1 MPLNKDKRPLYIRI
15 KEYLENEINS
25 GNYKEGDKLPS
36 ENKLSDLLDVSRA
49 SLREA
54 LRVLEEEGKIIKHQ
68 GIGTFVNNPSP
79 KFKKGI
85 EKLNS
90 VTETIEKGGYKA
102 STKHLS
108 IKELNISESFKEKIF
123 EESGEKAEKIL
134 RVERVRTADE
144 EPVVYCL
151 DHLLLKYLDKDYSKE
166 YFDNSLF
173 EVLKNYY
180 NINVKK
186 AVTNI
191 VAISSDNYISKMLDI
206 NNNES
211 LLLLE
216 QYHYDDKNRMI
227 LFSQNYFRSDQFQFK
242 VIRKR

>member
-15 KEYLENEINS
+15 KEYLENEIDK
-25 GNYKEGDKLPS
+25 GTYKEGDKLPS

-68 GIGTFVNNPSP
+68 GIGTFVNNTSP

-90 VTETIEKGGYKA
+90 VTETIEKGGYEA
-102 STKHLS
+102 GTTHLN
-108 IKELNISESFKEKIF
+108 IKELNISESFQEKIY

-134 RVERVRTADE
+134 RIERVRTANE

-151 DHLLLKYLDKDYSKE
+151 DHLLLKYLNKDYSKE
-166 YFDNSLF
+166 YFSNSLF
-173 EVLKNYY
+173 EVLNDYY

-186 AVTNI
+186 AITNI
-191 VAISSDNYISKMLDI
+191 IAISSDNYISKMLNI
-206 NNNES
+206 KNNES

-216 QYHYDDKNRMI
+216 QYHYDNKNRMI

-242 VIRKR
+242 VIRNR